1 MYVGIYRERQMIG
14 YRLVDDKIDMYV
26 IYMSHIH
33 IYHVIHICLTYTD
46 NNSCTNIFKFKITL
60 KI

>member
-1 MYVGIYRERQMIG
+1 MIG
-14 YRLVDDKIDMYV
+14 DRLIDDKIDGYV
-26 IYMSHIH
+26 CYIYMSHIH
-33 IYHVIHICLTYTD
+33 IYHAIHICLTYTD